1 MKNERARPESGE
13 TKSAKT
19 SVARRQ
25 RRHRSRPTPK
35 WLVEKK
41 DLDEMAKRRCL
52 LVLEVLSGARPVTDA
67 IHAAGI
73 SRQTYY
79 KLEERALRAMLT
91 ALSPGVGPDGT
102 EMGALEAA
110 EAKAA
115 ALEEKL
121 ATLEKD
127 KRRSDRLNLAIRKL
141 VKPGPVVTGLGRP
154 RGRRGR
160 RPSTSAGPSASRSST
175 EMAMPATETCTS
187 IQTPTSAIG
196 R

>member
-1 MKNERARPESGE
+1 MKSERARPESDE
-13 TKSAKT
+13 KKRTKSET
-19 SVARRQ
+19 P
-25 RRHRSRPTPK
+25 RRHRRHRNRPTPK
-35 WLVEKK
+35 WLLEKNE
-41 DLDEMAKRRCL
+41 LDDMARRRCL

-67 IHAAGI
+67 ISAAGI

-110 EAKAA
+110 EARVAT
-115 ALEEKL
+115 LEEKL
-121 ATLEKD
+121 ATIEKER
-127 KRRSDRLNLAIRKL
+127 RRSERLNLAIRKL

-160 RPSTSAGPSASRSST
+160 RPSTNAGPSASPSST
-175 EMAMPATETCTS
+175 ESTTTMGAIAS
-187 IQTPTSAIG
+187 TPTSISVAE